1 MMKKIKTVLMGVFLL
16 MISFSSYA
24 GYAEKDGGAR
34 HEIIKQVI
42 VPILVA
48 YSVCRDNRDCDLN
61 DVIKADSRIGM
72 AFYIYGISDRK
83 IINELLV
90 AITQASNQYPPN
102 LQLSVDIFAHPHSE
116 RSIWKRPIAQL
127 VIKGEK

>member
-1 MMKKIKTVLMGVFLL
+1 MKKIKAILTGIFLL
-16 MISFSSYA
+16 VTSSSCFA

-34 HEIIKQVI
+34 HEIFKQVI

-48 YSVCRDNRDCDLN
+48 HKICRDDRDCDLK
-61 DVIKADSRIGM
+61 DVIKAESRTGM

-83 IINELLV
+83 LINELLV

-102 LQLSVDIFAHPHSE
+102 LQLSVDMFAHPHSE

-127 VIKGEK
+127 FIKGEK